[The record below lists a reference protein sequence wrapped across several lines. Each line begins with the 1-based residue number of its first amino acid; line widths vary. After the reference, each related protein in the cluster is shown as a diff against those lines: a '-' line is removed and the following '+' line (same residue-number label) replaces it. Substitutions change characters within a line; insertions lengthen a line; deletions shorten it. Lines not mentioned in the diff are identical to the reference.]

1 MSNGH
6 EKSGKFNHGY
16 DDHGDGGSVNKKYG
30 SLDKTENGLNSLP
43 AESDQPPER
52 DQWGSQLEFILSTVG
67 YAVGLGNVWRFPYLA
82 YTNGGGSFL
91 IPYALM
97 LAFAGLPIFFM
108 ELCLGQYFKKGPV
121 KVFGEMSPLL
131 TGLGVGMLVCTA
143 YVAIYYNVIMC
154 WTIFYMWV

>member
-1 MSNGH
+1 MDKTAVMSNGH
-6 EKSGKFNHGY
+6 EKSGKLNNSY
-16 DDHGDGGSVNKKYG
+16 DDQGDGSSVNKQYG
-30 SLDKTENGLNSLP
+30 SLDKTENGLNSSP

-97 LAFAGLPIFFM
+97 LAFDMPPNKISSPDQIK
-108 ELCLGQYFKKGPV
+108 LCRG
-121 KVFGEMSPLL
+121 PLL
-131 TGLGVGMLVCTA
+131 SQTQCNHRWAMGMQGLE
-143 YVAIYYNVIMC
+143 
-154 WTIFYMWV
+154 